1 MVYNGSQRGAAS
13 FITIFAASG
22 VFLLYIFAV
31 LGVAAVTVQ
40 NGAPAE
46 EIRYLRV
53 QDIPGLEL
61 YRGTG
66 VTRRVARHVHG
77 VFSLS
82 VAEAGVRIS
91 ESRRQKHNITPGA
104 IYVSEWGE
112 AHAGTIPAGHP
123 YSSRSLRMSP
133 ELIASLLAE
142 MPGRAAEAHFA
153 DPLLYD
159 GELYAKIYRFH
170 VLAGTPA
177 PLLAKECLL
186 RELFSQLVDRY
197 SERRE
202 DLPTG
207 GDETAPVRRVCDY
220 LRDCCHDNVSIET
233 LAGIAGFSPFH
244 LCRVFER
251 AVGVPPHVYQ
261 LDVRLTKAADL
272 LAGGRKIVTVALETG
287 FCDQSHFHKAFKRK
301 FGVTPRQYL
310 R

>member
-1 MVYNGSQRGAAS
+1 MAKGDGS
-13 FITIFAASG
+13 
-22 VFLLYIFAV
+22 
-31 LGVAAVTVQ
+31 
-40 NGAPAE
+40 PAE
-46 EIRYLRV
+46 EIRYRRV
-53 QDIPGLEL
+53 HDIPGLEL
-61 YRGTG
+61 YRGIG
-66 VTRRVARHVHG
+66 VTRRVSRHIHG

-82 VAEAGVRIS
+82 IAEAGVRIS

-112 AHAGTIPAGHP
+112 AHAGTIPAGQA

-133 ELIASLLAE
+133 GLIAALLAE
-142 MPGRAAEAHFA
+142 MPGRGTEAHFV
-153 DPLLYD
+153 DPLMYD
-159 GELYAKIYRFH
+159 DELYAKIFRFH
-170 VLAGTPA
+170 LLAGTAVPR
-177 PLLAKECLL
+177 LEKDCLL
-186 RELFSQLVDRY
+186 REIFSSLVGRY

-202 DLPTG
+202 DWPLS
-207 GDETAPVRRVCDY
+207 GDEVGPVRRVCEY
-220 LRDCCHDNVSIET
+220 LHDCCHENVSIET

-261 LDVRLTKAADL
+261 LDVRLTRAADL
-272 LAGGRKIVTVALETG
+272 LAAGKKIVAVAMETG